1 MPGQPSAPDHGDV
14 VASLVGRWPEHRVA
28 PSLDRI
34 RALTQLL
41 GDPQQAYPVIQ
52 ITGTNGKGST
62 ALMIDALLRAMGLR
76 TGRFASP
83 HLSDITERISID
95 GQPISA
101 QRFDAVWSEVSPY
114 VDLVDRQEIGGVP
127 MTFFEVI
134 TGMAYAAFADAPVD
148 VAVVEV
154 GMGGSWDATNVADA
168 SVAVVAPVDLDH
180 THLLGNTVTEIA
192 TEKAGIIKP
201 GAQAVL
207 AGQSAE
213 AATVLMQRVA
223 DAGALVQ
230 REGIEFG
237 VLERRMA
244 VGGQL
249 LTLQSAQ
256 GSIDDIFLPLYGLH
270 QATNAALALGATEA
284 FLGLKA
290 VDPDI
295 VRAGFAQ
302 VRAPGRLE
310 MVRRSPPVI
319 LDAGHNPHGARAA
332 AAAIDES
339 FDFSPLVGVLAIMRD
354 KDVDGLLR
362 AYADR
367 LSSVV
372 VTQVA
377 STNRGLPAAELGEF
391 AAGIF
396 GAERVHV
403 RPRMDDAIDTA
414 IGLAEIEGATSP
426 GVLITGSVVAVGEA
440 RTLLVGA
447 NTNLGLPPATA
458 RVSAEGVLE
467 SDEPPAIEET
477 DASGNAETEPDP
489 EEKTE
494 NSYGPEYGEQ
504 LDRMTD
510 ERITQLL
517 TEPSA
522 AVPPLPI
529 DDEDI
534 DESTGAADPGES
546 NDADPGEW
554 NDAADPGRWNDA
566 ADPGREDGRR

>member
-1 MPGQPSAPDHGDV
+1 MSEPDPISAPDRPIGESALPGDPGTPDHAEV
-14 VASLVGRWPEHRVA
+14 VASLLARWPEHRVA

-34 RALTQLL
+34 RALTDVL
-41 GDPQQAYPVIQ
+41 GDPQKAYPVIH

-62 ALMIDALLRAMGLR
+62 ALMIDALLRALGLR
-76 TGRFASP
+76 TGRFSSP
-83 HLSDITERISID
+83 HLSDITERISLD
-95 GQPISA
+95 GQPISTE
-101 QRFDAVWSEVSPY
+101 RFDATWSEISPY
-114 VDLVDRQEIGGVP
+114 VDLVDRQQLGGVP

-148 VAVVEV
+148 VAIVEV
-154 GMGGSWDATNVADA
+154 GLGGSWDATNVADA
-168 SVAVVAPVDLDH
+168 SVAVVTPIDLDH
-180 THLLGNTVTEIA
+180 THLLGNSVTEIT

-213 AATVLMQRVA
+213 AATVLMQRVT

-237 VLERRMA
+237 VLERAMG
-244 VGGQL
+244 VGGQQL
-249 LTLQSAQ
+249 KLQSSQ
-256 GSIDDIFLPLYGLH
+256 GSIDQIFLPLYGEH
-270 QATNAALALGATEA
+270 QAANAALALAATET

-290 VDPDI
+290 VEPE
-295 VRAGFAQ
+295 VAREGFAQ

-310 MVRRSPPVI
+310 VVRRSPPVI
-319 LDAGHNPHGARAA
+319 LDAGHNPHGARTA

-339 FDFSPLVGVLAIMRD
+339 FEFTPLVGVLAVMRD
-354 KDVDGLLR
+354 KDAEGLLR

-367 LSSVV
+367 LASVV

-377 STNRGLPAAELGEF
+377 STDRGLPAAELGEL

-403 RPRMDDAIDTA
+403 HPRMDDAIDAA
-414 IGLAEIEGATSP
+414 IGLAETEGATAP

-447 NTNLGLPPATA
+447 DAEMGLAPGTA

-467 SDEPPAIEET
+467 SDDAPFLGDVDTTET
-477 DASGNAETEPDP
+477 DVAQAQEDD
-489 EEKTE
+489 EEKDY
-494 NSYGPEYGEQ
+494 SYGPEYGEQ
-504 LDRMTD
+504 LDEMSD
-510 ERITQLL
+510 EEIAGLL
-517 TEPSA
+517 SEPSA
-522 AVPPLPI
+522 ASPPLPMDPE
-529 DDEDI
+529 DDGSELP
-534 DESTGAADPGES
+534 TGSSGEQ
-546 NDADPGEW
+546 NDD
-554 NDAADPGRWNDA
+554 R
-566 ADPGREDGRR
+566 

>member
-1 MPGQPSAPDHGDV
+1 MPGRPSAPEHGDV
-14 VASLVGRWPEHRVA
+14 VANLVGRWPEHRVA

-41 GDPQQAYPVIQ
+41 GDPQHAYPVIQ

-101 QRFDAVWSEVSPY
+101 ERFDATWSEVGPY
-114 VDLVDRQEIGGVP
+114 VDLVDGQQLGGVP

-148 VAVVEV
+148 VAIVEV

-168 SVAVVAPVDLDH
+168 AVAVVAPVDLDH

-192 TEKAGIIKP
+192 TEKSGIIKP

-207 AGQSAE
+207 AGQSGE
-213 AATVLMQRVA
+213 AAQVLMQRVA

-237 VLERRMA
+237 VLDRRMA

-256 GSIDDIFLPLYGLH
+256 GSIDDIFLPLYGAH
-270 QATNAALALGATEA
+270 QASNAALALGATEA

-295 VRAGFAQ
+295 VRTGFAQ

-310 MVRRSPPVI
+310 TVRRSPPVI

-354 KDVDGLLR
+354 KDADGLLR
-362 AYADR
+362 IYADR

-377 STNRGLPAAELGEF
+377 STNRGLPAAELGEL

-403 RPRMDDAIDTA
+403 QPRMDDAIDTA
-414 IGLAEIEGATSP
+414 IGLAEAEGATSP

-447 NTNLGLPPATA
+447 DTGLGLPPGTA

-467 SDEPPAIEET
+467 SGQTPTIDET
-477 DASGNAETEPDP
+477 DASSDAETQADIG
-489 EEKTE
+489 EKTE
-494 NSYGPEYGEQ
+494 DNYGPEYGEQ
-504 LDRMTD
+504 LDQMTD
-510 ERITQLL
+510 EQITQLL

-529 DDEDI
+529 DDEDV
-534 DESTGAADPGES
+534 GES
-546 NDADPGEW
+546 AEDRDADNQ
-554 NDAADPGRWNDA
+554 NDDENAHDDDENAHHND
-566 ADPGREDGRR
+566 GEDGRR